1 MQKGDNP
8 RGSLIMTIACRL
20 YCDSDAK
27 ATIPDSARKE
37 GGHLYM
43 SGSSVTSSIDGDT
56 SEGTSD
62 EEEDSETADTKQRI
76 LEAALKHVVSIVAK
90 TLYAQD
96 LMRLCSQFWSW
107 KGSSSFLLSL

>member
-1 MQKGDNP
+1 MNALAQKCVDTEHSP
-8 RGSLIMTIACRL
+8 CRL

-27 ATIPDSARKE
+27 ATIPESESKK

-62 EEEDSETADTKQRI
+62 EEDSETADTKHRI
-76 LEAALKHVVSIVAK
+76 LEAALRHVVSI
-90 TLYAQD
+90 
-96 LMRLCSQFWSW
+96 RP
-107 KGSSSFLLSL
+107 